1 MNNVNI
7 IPQPLRIEL
16 KSDIFCLTP
25 ETEILASEHTRS
37 VAEFL
42 AQRLRPA
49 TGYRLPIKHPEQAS
63 KQTLTLRTIKLQTD
77 SQKAAL
83 GAEGYELSVAAE
95 RILIT
100 ALTAAGVFYG
110 CQTLLQLFPPEIEGQ
125 KLIQKKY
132 WTIPQLEI
140 EDIPRFSWRGMHLD
154 VCRHFMPKEFVKK
167 YLDLLA
173 RYKMN
178 VFHWHL
184 TDDQGWRIEIEGYPE
199 LTEIAAWRSNNGERY
214 GGFYTRTDIA
224 EVVAYARERF
234 ITIIPEIEMPG
245 HAVAALA
252 AYPKLS
258 CTGGPFEVETQ
269 WGIFDDVF
277 CAGNDQTFEFLQNVL
292 TQVIQ
297 MFPGQYLHVGGDECP
312 KNRWKACPKCQA
324 RVQAQGLRDE
334 GELQS
339 YFIKRIENFLS
350 SRNRRLVGWDE
361 ILEGG
366 LPPRALVMSWRGMEG
381 GIEAIR
387 LGHEVVMCPQSH
399 CYFDHYQSEHD
410 PQEPEAFHGPAV
422 LLEHVYEFEPIPA
435 GLTGDECRRVL
446 GAQGN
451 LWTEY
456 IKTPEHAEY
465 MLLPRLCALAEVVW
479 SDARQRHL
487 ENFLTRLNAHYP
499 RFDALKV
506 KYRH

>member
-1 MNNVNI
+1 MNSINI
-7 IPQPLRIEL
+7 IPQPLHIEL
-16 KSDIFCLTP
+16 KSGVFCLTP
-25 ETEILASEHTRS
+25 ETEIIVSENTHS
-37 VAEFL
+37 LGESL

-49 TGYRLPIKHPEQAS
+49 TGFQMSIKQLEQES
-63 KQTLTLRTIKLQTD
+63 QTNKCIVLQMD
-77 SQKAAL
+77 SQKQAL
-83 GAEGYELSVAAE
+83 GEEGYELSVTADQ
-95 RILIT
+95 ILVT
-100 ALTAAGVFYG
+100 ARAAAGVFYG
-110 CQTLLQLFPPEIEGQ
+110 CQTLLQLFPADIERQ
-125 KLIQKKY
+125 EVVQQAN

-154 VCRHFMPKEFVKK
+154 VCRHFMPTEFVKK

-184 TDDQGWRIEIEGYPE
+184 TDDQGWRIEIKGYPE
-199 LTEIAAWRSNNGERY
+199 LTEIAAWRSKNGARD
-214 GGFYTRTDIA
+214 GGFYTRADIE

-234 ITIIPEIEMPG
+234 VTIVPEIEMPG

-252 AYPKLS
+252 AYPELS
-258 CTGGPFEVETQ
+258 CNGGQFEVETL

-277 CAGNDQTFEFLQNVL
+277 CAGNDKTFEFLQDVL
-292 TQVIQ
+292 AQVIE

-324 RVQAQGLRDE
+324 RIRAEGLKDE
-334 GELQS
+334 EELQS
-339 YFIKRIENFLS
+339 WFIKRIETFLS
-350 SRNRRLVGWDE
+350 SRNRRLIGWDE

-381 GIEAIR
+381 GIEAAR
-387 LGHEVVMCPQSH
+387 LGYEVVMCPQSH
-399 CYFDHYQSEHD
+399 CYFDHYQSENYA
-410 PQEPEAFHGPAV
+410 QEPEAIKAV
-422 LLEHVYEFEPIPA
+422 AVPLEKVYEFEPMPA
-435 GLTGDECRRVL
+435 GLTVEECRRVL

-465 MLLPRLCALAEVVW
+465 MLLPRLCAIAEVVW
-479 SDARQRHL
+479 SEKRQRDL
-487 ENFLTRLNAHYP
+487 EHFLTRLNAHYP

-506 KYRH
+506 KYRHDQ